1 MVTDLS
7 FCEDNARPRTR
18 ISAGNENIVSGRKSR
33 KMEQEINTTQTTR
46 PWGQKKKNG
55 KRDNWLREL
64 SFTGRVNK
72 DSASERQRK
81 SNTLSEKC
89 TSQKKEKAKEGKWK
103 ESNQIKTSLLIQCY
117 FSSLQSLSSPRLSYV
132 GEGFFPLNSH
142 PVVSYKHHLWEYPPG
157 TCRKD
162 ETTFAN
168 TSTII
173 DDPHLCGIHGLNLFA
188 LAP

>member
-1 MVTDLS
+1 MLLDTIFCLVSLFSLIISPGKEKKLKRTHDTRMVTDLS

-33 KMEQEINTTQTTR
+33 KMEQEINTTQTTK

-89 TSQKKEKAKEGKWK
+89 TPQKKEKAREGKWK

-117 FSSLQSLSSPRLSYV
+117 FSSLQSLSSPRLSS
-132 GEGFFPLNSH
+132 FSP
-142 PVVSYKHHLWEYPPG
+142 
-157 TCRKD
+157 
-162 ETTFAN
+162 
-168 TSTII
+168 
-173 DDPHLCGIHGLNLFA
+173 
-188 LAP
+188 

>member
-1 MVTDLS
+1 MLLDTIFCLVSLFSLIISPGKKKKLKRTHDTRMVTDLS

-89 TSQKKEKAKEGKWK
+89 TPQKKKRKQERENGRKV
-103 ESNQIKTSLLIQCY
+103 IKLRPVYWFSAIFRRCNLCRRRGSLMLVRT
-117 FSSLQSLSSPRLSYV
+117 FSP
-132 GEGFFPLNSH
+132 
-142 PVVSYKHHLWEYPPG
+142 
-157 TCRKD
+157 
-162 ETTFAN
+162 
-168 TSTII
+168 
-173 DDPHLCGIHGLNLFA
+173 
-188 LAP
+188 